1 MKSKRDIT
9 LYNMIFPIWMIIL
22 FPPFWLF
29 AIPLNFIIDSIV
41 FILSLKHLKMIE
53 KKKIYRK
60 SILKI
65 FFYGFLSDIIGS
77 IIIFMIA
84 DIDRYEDLLHPLA
97 YEPATTPLTF
107 LIMATV
113 IAFVGIL
120 IYFLN
125 KKFSFRKIDITAREK
140 HKLSLYLAVFTA
152 PYTYML
158 SYSVIEKI
166 FG

>member
-1 MKSKRDIT
+1 MKNKKDIT

-22 FPPFWLF
+22 FPPFWII

-41 FILSLKHLKMIE
+41 FILSLRHLKMRE
-53 KKKIYRK
+53 KKKIYGK

-65 FFYGFLSDIIGS
+65 FFIGFLSDILGS

-84 DIDRYEDLLHPLA
+84 NMDKYEDLLQPLA

-107 LIMATV
+107 FIMATA
-113 IAFVGIL
+113 IIFVGTL

-125 KKFSFRKIDITAREK
+125 KTFSFRKVNITSREK
-140 HKLSLYLAVFTA
+140 HKLSLYLAIFTA